1 MIVDESHPSLPG
13 HFPGAPV
20 VPGVV
25 LLSQVLAEL
34 REQSP
39 EHIVTGIRK
48 LKFLRMLLP
57 GQYFTVEFE
66 TPQADR
72 LRFKCWLASESL
84 TSEPLAEGN
93 LELASAVQ
101 PASVRPLLVDAALP

>member
-39 EHIVTGIRK
+39 ELVVTGIRK

-66 TPQADR
+66 APQAAR

-84 TSEPLAEGN
+84 TSEPLAEGH
-93 LELASAVQ
+93 LALASAPVHTAE
-101 PASVRPLLVDAALP
+101 PALAGAALP